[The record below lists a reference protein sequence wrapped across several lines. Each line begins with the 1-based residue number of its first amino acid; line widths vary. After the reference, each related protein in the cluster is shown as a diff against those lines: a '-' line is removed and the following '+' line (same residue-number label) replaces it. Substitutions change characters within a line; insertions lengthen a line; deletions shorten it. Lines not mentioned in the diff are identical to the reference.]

1 MERKKLEIPC
11 RCILLERKCNLP
23 VTRYVRW
30 SVGWLVGLLHF
41 HGPNIY
47 FLSHQKLN
55 GTMQKKKDANSAESA
70 TKRLGGHQPRISLGR
85 EGGGASLMLIP
96 NKL

>member
-1 MERKKLEIPC
+1 MVEGKK
-11 RCILLERKCNLP
+11 
-23 VTRYVRW
+23 
-30 SVGWLVGLLHF
+30 GG
-41 HGPNIY
+41 
-47 FLSHQKLN
+47 
-55 GTMQKKKDANSAESA
+55 NSAEGA